1 MNEVVIPYFYYK
13 EEDIIKVYYFSSP
26 IRFSVYPH
34 EYYIKFYNKL
44 INIYI
49 PKINLELDSYSLPQ
63 CLQIIIFC
71 ILFRLEFFI
80 AQDIEQ
86 NFAFPLL
93 CSLISALKDL
103 SQFSHIFTIVF
114 I

>member
-49 PKINLELDSYSLPQ
+49 PKINLETDSYSRYTNEEFCFLYDNFPEH
-63 CLQIIIFC
+63 IIF
-71 ILFRLEFFI
+71 
-80 AQDIEQ
+80 
-86 NFAFPLL
+86 
-93 CSLISALKDL
+93 KDL
-103 SQFSHIFTIVF
+103 QREKINN
-114 I
+114 